1 MNGHVFGTVV
11 RQMAETGTMDP
22 TDEAEAG
29 RTRRVDARRNLQ
41 AIVTAAAKM
50 LAEDPRVSMQEIAVA
65 AGLHR
70 ATVHRHFPSRDDLV
84 RAVLE
89 RAHDEADRALEQI
102 LAEPSGSAR
111 DQLARS
117 VDAMLEIGDRW
128 RTYRFAG
135 VTPEVQR
142 RREAIGSPLRE
153 LVAAAQAE
161 GSIRTDLSADL
172 ATLALGGAVSA
183 VLSRI
188 SAGGLSRADAGA
200 FVLQVVSVPS

>member
-1 MNGHVFGTVV
+1 
-11 RQMAETGTMDP
+11 MAESAIVDF
-22 TDEAEAG
+22 TDEAAAG
-29 RTRRVDARRNLQ
+29 RARRVDARRNLQ
-41 AIVTAAAKM
+41 AIVSAAARM

-84 RAVLE
+84 RAVL
-89 RAHDEADRALEQI
+89 DRAYDESDRAI
-102 LAEPSGSAR
+102 ESIVASPSGTPR
-111 DQLARS
+111 DQLVRA

-128 RTYRFAG
+128 RTDRYVG

-161 GSIRTDLSADL
+161 GSIRTDLPADL
-172 ATLALGGAVSA
+172 ATLALGGALSV
-183 VLSRI
+183 VLTRM
-188 SAGGLSRADAGA
+188 AGGGMSRADACA
-200 FVLQVVSVPS
+200 FVMQVISVPS